1 MSPEDFK
8 AWRERMG
15 FNRTQA
21 AEALGTGRNQP
32 QRYEDGDVIP
42 RHIELACAAL
52 EAQGHPLAR
61 DMTAGEVADETAYA
75 IKRLPPDVRLK
86 EIVAVTMHRGET
98 RPFPEIHRY
107 YVEWFDTNGLRTVPE
122 PIETL
127 LFNGLR
133 AQVIGESRKMEKSG
147 LGQAPTAMFFDQL
160 ELLAIFTTDRAK
172 ALVDCWASPINLADR
187 FAV

>member
-42 RHIELACAAL
+42 RHIELACEAL
-52 EAQGHPLAR
+52 EAHGHHMQR
-61 DMTAGEVADETAYA
+61 DMTREEIADDAAYSLR
-75 IKRLPPDVRLK
+75 RLPPDVRLK

-107 YVEWFDTNGLRTVPE
+107 YVEWFDTNGLRTLPDVL
-122 PIETL
+122 ETVL
-127 LFNGLR
+127 LDGLR
-133 AQVIGESRKMEKSG
+133 AQIIGENRKMERSG
-147 LGQAPTAMFFDQL
+147 LGQASSAMFFDQL

-172 ALVDCWASPINLADR
+172 ALVDCWASPINLAER
-187 FAV
+187 FTA